1 MLDIDEECGMP
12 VPIQA
17 VELHHSLFLLQSN
30 RSAGE
35 AEHKARTKDF
45 IVQHN
50 YWIHFIF
57 LAPWQREKIQ

>member
-1 MLDIDEECGMP
+1 MFVQSCLLMLDIDEECGMP

-35 AEHKARTKDF
+35 AEHKACTKDF

-50 YWIHFIF
+50 Y
-57 LAPWQREKIQ
+57 

>member
-35 AEHKARTKDF
+35 AEHKACTKDF

-50 YWIHFIF
+50 Y
-57 LAPWQREKIQ
+57 